1 MRLSFLRW
9 GKMRVTFL
17 GLGKMGAAMASNV
30 RKAGY
35 DLTVWNRSPEKA
47 EGLVRAGARLAPDPR
62 AAVRQADIVISSLAD
77 DASVEAVVLG
87 ADGILSQLRK
97 GAIHVGTST
106 IAPALAERLAQAHAT
121 FGAQYVSAPVL
132 GRVPAAEAGEL
143 TTFLAGDAGA
153 VAAARPVI
161 SSYAPAII
169 TVGEDPRHAS
179 SAKLVA
185 NFLGVAAMDLIG
197 QSMAMG
203 ERCGLSPDVLRMMLF
218 GLFGAEA
225 TRDYIQKIAVRDFD
239 DVGFTVTGGLKD
251 VDLMIATAGSAGVT
265 LSSALAIR
273 QKLAGA
279 ISQGWANKDW
289 SCFTDLDRRI

>member
-1 MRLSFLRW
+1 
-9 GKMRVTFL
+9 MRVSFL

-30 RKAGY
+30 RKAGF

-47 EGLVRAGARLAPDPR
+47 AGLVRAGAVLAADPR
-62 AAVRQADIVISSLAD
+62 AAVQEADLVISSLAND
-77 DASVEAVVLG
+77 SSAEAVVFG
-87 ADGILSQLRK
+87 TEGILSQLRS

-106 IAPALAERLAQAHAT
+106 ISPVLADRLAQAHAAI
-121 FGAQYVSAPVL
+121 GAHYLSAPVL
-132 GRVPAAEAGEL
+132 GRVPAAEAAEL
-143 TTFLAGDAGA
+143 TTFVAGDAA
-153 VAAARPVI
+153 AIEAARPVI

-169 TVGEDPRHAS
+169 EVGQQARQAS

-203 ERCGLSPDVLRMMLF
+203 ERCGLSPDVMRMMLF

-225 TRDYIQKIAVRDFD
+225 TRDYIDKIGARDFD
-239 DVGFTVTGGLKD
+239 DVGFTATGGLKD
-251 VDLMIATAGSAGVT
+251 VDLMIETAGSAGVT
-265 LSSALAIR
+265 LSSALSIR
-273 QKLAGA
+273 EKLAAA
-279 ISQGWANKDW
+279 IARGWADKDW